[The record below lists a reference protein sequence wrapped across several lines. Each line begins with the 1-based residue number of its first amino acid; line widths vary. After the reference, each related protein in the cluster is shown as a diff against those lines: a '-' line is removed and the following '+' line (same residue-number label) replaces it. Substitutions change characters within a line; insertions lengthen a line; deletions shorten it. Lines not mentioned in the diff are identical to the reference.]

1 MVGDAMRMTVL
12 RGGAFRIGTVL
23 STSLRLMRRNIVL
36 FTAIAGLAYAPE
48 LLIGAI
54 SEEVDFE
61 TADAG
66 VLLRA
71 LLPSEITTAIMSTLS
86 TAIIVHLV
94 LHQAIGRP
102 VRVGE
107 AIAATLSWLSSLIAV
122 ALLSRLAL
130 ILPLLLIFT
139 SLAFLLVLSAMN
151 IFVAA
156 LIFSTPSLIL
166 LTMWYVVIPV
176 CVMERRGPFQSVSR
190 SNALTKG
197 ARAKLLVFL
206 ILEFAL
212 AYIAG
217 NFAPNAVSAFTG
229 YWGQIAVQFALVS
242 LYYAFTGVL
251 TAVIYYELLTEKQGF
266 APEQIAAV
274 FD

>member
-1 MVGDAMRMTVL
+1 MIGDEMRMTVL
-12 RGGAFRIGTVL
+12 TGGAFRIGTVL